1 VVAARGGGRGRGE
14 AGEGREEVEGVAHT
28 RVRMSRTTM
37 GTGRQA
43 GTTIWAREKK
53 KNKKKVKDTNKH
65 ETVQYKCSYKKTTNS
80 SKFAQIVQVVL
91 ACLRIHRVKK
101 ACSS

>member
-1 VVAARGGGRGRGE
+1 MVAARGGGRGRGE

-53 KNKKKVKDTNKH
+53 KKNK
-65 ETVQYKCSYKKTTNS
+65 
-80 SKFAQIVQVVL
+80 
-91 ACLRIHRVKK
+91 
-101 ACSS
+101 